1 MQTPIFSLKNILT
14 VSACALAVA
23 SVAAW
28 RARHASAEPT
38 QPWGIL
44 ESVASASPMV
54 SQSGGV
60 TMMTCEGGNSEIL
73 VVLDSRRDL
82 MLVYR
87 VEDQI
92 TLGLLQRASVPQI
105 FSDARAKAQGR
116 N

>member
-1 MQTPIFSLKNILT
+1 MQRPIFSLRNVLAL
-14 VSACALAVA
+14 SACTLALGVF
-23 SVAAW
+23 AAW
-28 RARHASAEPT
+28 RTRDHRAEPS

-73 VVLDSRRDL
+73 LVLDSRRDL
-82 MLVYR
+82 LLVYR
-87 VEDQI
+87 VEDQN
-92 TLGLLQRASVPQI
+92 TLGLMQRASVPQI